1 MTCPAARCRRGAC
14 TKRLDA
20 CPTVVAFFHSRGGDI
35 LSRYG
40 IERDIPAIGTAERE
54 AWCDAAHHS
63 NAVLATMQAEQKHI
77 QWEHSYVA
85 ADKTFCIYMADNEAL
100 VHEHARR
107 SSFPATRVTEITKII
122 DPTTAVS

>member
-1 MTCPAARCRRGAC
+1 LQGHGRHAPRANDQKPCRFS
-14 TKRLDA
+14 
-20 CPTVVAFFHSRGGDI
+20 P
-35 LSRYG
+35 
-40 IERDIPAIGTAERE
+40 GTAERE
-54 AWCDAAHHS
+54 ALRDAAHQS

-85 ADKTFCIYMADNEAL
+85 ADRTFCIYMADNEAL

-107 SSFPATRVTEITKII
+107 SGFPATRVIEITKMI